1 MFVSMALP
9 LLTFTSFLCVTF
21 PSCSL
26 YTSLYH
32 FFTPFS
38 YSPPAKNIL
47 FFFYNMCRV
56 TYRFLRLYNRIR
68 QKGGRKR
75 LRKNN

>member
-1 MFVSMALP
+1 MFVSMDVL
-9 LLTFTSFLCVTF
+9 LLTFTSFLRVTF
-21 PSCSL
+21 PLCSL
-26 YTSLYH
+26 YTPFYH

-38 YSPPAKNIL
+38 YSLLSKNIL

-56 TYRFLRLYNRIR
+56 TYHFLRLYNRMR
-68 QKGGRKR
+68 QKGGRDP

>member
-38 YSPPAKNIL
+38 YSPLTKNIL

-56 TYRFLRLYNRIR
+56 TYRFLRLYNRMR

>member
-1 MFVSMALP
+1 MFVSMNLS
-9 LLTFTSFLCVTF
+9 LLTFTSFLRITF
-21 PSCSL
+21 PTCSL

-38 YSPPAKNIL
+38 SSSPAKNIL
-47 FFFYNMCRV
+47 FFFYKMCRV
-56 TYRFLRLYNRIR
+56 TYHSLRLYNRMR
-68 QKGGRKR
+68 QKGGRDR

>member
-1 MFVSMALP
+1 MFVSMDLP
-9 LLTFTSFLCVTF
+9 LLTFTSFLHVTF
-21 PSCSL
+21 PTCSL
-26 YTSLYH
+26 YTSFYH

-38 YSPPAKNIL
+38 YSFLPKNIL

-56 TYRFLRLYNRIR
+56 SNRFLRLYNRMR
-68 QKGGRKR
+68 QKGGRDP